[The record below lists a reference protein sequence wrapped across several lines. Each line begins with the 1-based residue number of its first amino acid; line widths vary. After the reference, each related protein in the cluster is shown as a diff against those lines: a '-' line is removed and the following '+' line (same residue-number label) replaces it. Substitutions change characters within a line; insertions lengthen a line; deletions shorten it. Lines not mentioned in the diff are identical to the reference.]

1 MPNISRVIVV
11 CKTLLKYKLK
21 GLIDEHDDTI
31 ITSMFYHMDLD
42 NLTSNDWEYVIE
54 QLVVECVYLEFCTCL
69 K

>member
-1 MPNISRVIVV
+1 MPNINRVIVV

-42 NLTSNDWEYVIE
+42 SLTRNDWEYVIE
-54 QLVVECVYLEFCTCL
+54 QLVAECVYLEFCTCL